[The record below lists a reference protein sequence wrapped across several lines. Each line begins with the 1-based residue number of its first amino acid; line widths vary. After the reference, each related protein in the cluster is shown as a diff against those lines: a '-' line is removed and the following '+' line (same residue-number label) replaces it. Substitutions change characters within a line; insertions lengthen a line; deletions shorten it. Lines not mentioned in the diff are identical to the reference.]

1 MHVGAKIEKDG
12 LTILVNKKPFKITYP
27 ADVWNGIPFK
37 VKQTLLEN
45 ITFATTH
52 YLPLVLGDKK
62 AVYEMKFPLL
72 ESYFFRNQMCD
83 LLDCE
88 NADSKPHLS
97 YIRRFYNLD
106 FEFKDGASTAPDFE
120 CGKVWGEG
128 AASSGTL
135 TRLGLRAHSAD
146 AQRVCVAVVPFT
158 FGKESLATFALCLEL
173 GIKPVLVYC
182 EEPVQ
187 PYEAEY
193 KLKELEKIRKKYKV
207 PVYHIK
213 NGTGLFRYGKAFPGV
228 KRTEI
233 GWGTQTTILAM
244 MMIPFVYA
252 HKARYIFFGS
262 EYSNNEY
269 HVNNGWKVFHSYDQ
283 TSFWT
288 NQQDSIVQ
296 ILTVDQ
302 CRVRATFEPL
312 DEINIFYML
321 HHRYPDLGKYQFS
334 CFAEEPLVG
343 GGQWCHNC
351 YKCSRMF
358 IFARACGIDPYSI
371 GFKEDILAKKGM
383 FDHYL
388 GKKYA
393 TGSSHELDFAFY
405 SAMQKGV
412 KSPYIEEFKKK
423 KLGKMRP
430 WKWYVDHF
438 TSIKPYCNLPEKYEK
453 KLIKIYREELREFRK
468 EFVLT

>member
-27 ADVWNGIPFK
+27 LEIWKKVPEK

-45 ITFATTH
+45 VTFANTH

-62 AVYEMKFPLL
+62 ATYDTKFPLL

-88 NADSKPHLS
+88 HADGKPHLA

-106 FEFKDGASTAPDFE
+106 FEFKDGASTA
-120 CGKVWGEG
+120 VG
-128 AASSGTL
+128 AEDVNGFGRNNTDTAII
-135 TRLGLRAHSAD
+135 
-146 AQRVCVAVVPFT
+146 PFT

-187 PYEAEY
+187 PYEAGW
-193 KLKELEKIRKKYKV
+193 KLKELEKIKKKYKV

-213 NGTGLFRYGKAFPGV
+213 NEVGLFRYGKAFPGV

-233 GWGTQTTILAM
+233 GWGTQTTVLAM
-244 MMIPFVYA
+244 LMIPFAYA
-252 HKARYIFFGS
+252 HGAKYIFFGS

-269 HVNNGWKVFHSYDQ
+269 HLNNGWKVFHSYDQ

-296 ILTVDQ
+296 ILTLDK
-302 CRVRATFEPL
+302 CRVRTTFEPL

-388 GKKYA
+388 GTKYA

-405 SAMQKGV
+405 SAMQKGI
-412 KSPYIEEFKKK
+412 KSLYIEEFKKK
-423 KLGKMRP
+423 KLKRMKP

-438 TSIKPYCNLPEKYEK
+438 TTIKPYCNLPEKYEK
-453 KLIKIYREELREFRK
+453 KLMGIFEEELGAFK
-468 EFVLT
+468 EVMNTGSH